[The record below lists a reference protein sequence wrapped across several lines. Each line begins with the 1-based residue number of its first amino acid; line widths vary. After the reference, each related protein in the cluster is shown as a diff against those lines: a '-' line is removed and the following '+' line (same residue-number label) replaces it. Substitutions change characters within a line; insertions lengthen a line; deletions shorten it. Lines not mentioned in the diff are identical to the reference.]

1 MTQAYDTI
9 EHKIE
14 LKEGRTVEGYITRF
28 DRPYFDGS
36 RHTAEMYSVFLNAFD
51 EEGIHIPLLYLHSGD
66 PQGGRPVGAMTSYN
80 VDELGIYATFNLS
93 DTPFVRDEVIPS
105 IESGALTHFSTE
117 ETITDDRAILAVA
130 LVPIGN
136 AINARVEELNRAKQD
151 TKTTPKPTKTNI
163 LTII

>member
-1 MTQAYDTI
+1 MAQVYDTI
-9 EHKIE
+9 KNKIE

-28 DRPYFDGS
+28 DSPYFDGS
-36 RHTAEMYSVFLNAFD
+36 LHTADMYSVLLKAFD
-51 EEGIHIPLLYLHSGD
+51 EEGIHIPLLYLHSSD
-66 PQGGRPVGAMTSYN
+66 QLGGRPVGAMTSYN
-80 VDELGIYATFNLS
+80 VDDLGIYATFNLS

-117 ETITDDRAILAVA
+117 ETITGDRAILAVA

-136 AINARVEELNRAKQD
+136 AINARVEELNRAKQEP
-151 TKTTPKPTKTNI
+151 KPTPKPTNI

>member
-1 MTQAYDTI
+1 
-9 EHKIE
+9 
-14 LKEGRTVEGYITRF
+14 
-28 DRPYFDGS
+28 
-36 RHTAEMYSVFLNAFD
+36 
-51 EEGIHIPLLYLHSGD
+51 
-66 PQGGRPVGAMTSYN
+66 MTSYN

-151 TKTTPKPTKTNI
+151 TKRTPKPTKTNI